1 MIKELEALNK
11 IAYSYGY
18 DENIKIIATALKEYE
33 LMKQAKIIVADKKI
47 SDDDLEKLK
56 NQSII
61 VGNLEQSKIEPLFD
75 NKTQN
80 ELKRR
85 NGTIMRYFINDTQ
98 VEQDEFINKITDELN
113 DISLMY
119 SREAAFQQYINV
131 LSSLLKDKYVQ
142 LGTKLFKIKIR

>member
-11 IAYSYGY
+11 ITYSYGY